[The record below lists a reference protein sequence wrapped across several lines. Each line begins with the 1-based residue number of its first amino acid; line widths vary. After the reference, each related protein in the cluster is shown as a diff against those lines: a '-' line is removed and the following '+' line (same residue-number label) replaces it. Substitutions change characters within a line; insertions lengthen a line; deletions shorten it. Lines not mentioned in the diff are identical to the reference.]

1 MNARLK
7 PELFAPCFPAYQ
19 ISFED
24 IEVGEQIKFTLQC
37 GEYEYISMRCQV
49 HAESMKQS
57 HNVNNTPDP
66 QNDHEIY
73 LDGFKVDT
81 KTLVQVLSQSNM
93 DVQVG
98 SVFILTED
106 QASKLNERI
115 EEEVELRFEREI
127 ELQAEWSAEDMAED
141 IYG

>member
-1 MNARLK
+1 M
-7 PELFAPCFPAYQ
+7 
-19 ISFED
+19 
-24 IEVGEQIKFTLQC
+24 QC
-37 GEYEYISMRCQV
+37 GEYEYISMRCQTS
-49 HAESMKQS
+49 AESMKQS

-73 LDGFKVDT
+73 LDSFKVDT
-81 KTLVQVLSQSNM
+81 KTLVQVLSQPNM

-115 EEEVELRFEREI
+115 EEEIELRFEREI